1 MKEYI
6 IDIMNIINNIYGVKT
21 MDKKQLLRSLPKV
34 DDILRQPAVAALE
47 LPQTVVTDLVRDGID
62 ALRRRVLEGDL
73 PAVPPVEELCQDICR
88 AAKAAAK
95 PSLRPVINATGV
107 TLHTNLGRACLSER
121 AVAAAADVARQY
133 STLEYDLESGQRGSR
148 YSHVEKLLCKI
159 TGAEAA
165 MVVNNNA
172 AAVLLILSAVG
183 KGGEVITSRGE
194 LVEIGGSFR
203 IPEIMEQCGCSL
215 REVGATNKT
224 HLRDYERAIGEN
236 TRALLKVHTSNYRI
250 LGFSESVSLKDMVA
264 LGRERGLPVIEDLG
278 SGCFFDLET
287 IGIHGEPTV
296 MDSVRAG
303 VDIIS
308 FSGDKLLGG
317 PQAGIILC
325 TKAWIKTLKSHPL
338 TRAMRVDKMT
348 LAALE
353 ATLES
358 YLEPE
363 RATRE
368 IPTLRMLAADPAVLK
383 VRADS
388 LCEMLR
394 EKGVICEVIP
404 EQDQVGGGSVPTQL
418 LPTWAVAVDP
428 QSVTVDGLEERL
440 RKHSDTPI
448 VGRINH
454 DRYLLDVRTLWEED
468 FAYIAQAVKEADL

>member
-1 MKEYI
+1 
-6 IDIMNIINNIYGVKT
+6 
-21 MDKKQLLRSLPKV
+21 MDKKHLLRSLPKV
-34 DDILRQPAVAALE
+34 DEVLRQPAIAALD
-47 LPQTVVTDLVRDGID
+47 LPQSVITDLVRQHID
-62 ALRRRVLEGDL
+62 SLRRRVLDSDL
-73 PAVPPVEELCQDICR
+73 QTLPSMEDLCAEICT

-95 PSLRPVINATGV
+95 PSLRPVINATGI
-107 TLHTNLGRACLSER
+107 TLHTNLGRACLSEK
-121 AVAAAADVARQY
+121 AVQAAADAARRY
-133 STLEYDLESGQRGSR
+133 STLEYDVESGQRGSR

-172 AAVLLILSAVG
+172 AAVLLILSALG

-224 HLRDYERAIGEN
+224 HLRDYERAICED
-236 TRALLKVHTSNYRI
+236 TRALLKVHTSNFRI
-250 LGFSESVSLKDMVA
+250 MGFTESVSLQELVE
-264 LGRERGLPVIEDLG
+264 LGKQTGLPVIEDLG

-287 IGIHGEPTV
+287 LGIHDEPTV
-296 MDSVRAG
+296 MNSVKAG

-325 TKAWIKTLKSHPL
+325 KEKWIKILKSHPL

-353 ATLES
+353 ATLDT
-358 YLEPE
+358 YLDPQK
-363 RATRE
+363 AQQE
-368 IPTLRMLAADPAVLK
+368 IPTIRMLAIDPALLK
-383 VRADS
+383 LRAEA
-388 LCEMLR
+388 LY
-394 EKGVICEVIP
+394 EKLTALGVTCQVIP

-428 QSVTVDGLEERL
+428 QNVTVDGLEERL
-440 RKHSDTPI
+440 RKETDIPI
-448 VGRINH
+448 IGRIVK
-454 DRYLLDVRTLWEED
+454 DRYLLDTRTLWEED
-468 FAYIAQAVKEADL
+468 FDYIAQAVKEADQ

>member
-1 MKEYI
+1 
-6 IDIMNIINNIYGVKT
+6 
-21 MDKKQLLRSLPKV
+21 MDKKHLLRSLPKV
-34 DDILRQPAVAALE
+34 DEVLRQPAIAALD
-47 LPQTVVTDLVRDGID
+47 LPQSVITDLVRQHIDG
-62 ALRRRVLEGDL
+62 LRRRVLDSDL
-73 PAVPPVEELCQDICR
+73 QTLPSMEDLCAEICT

-95 PSLRPVINATGV
+95 PSLRPVINATGI
-107 TLHTNLGRACLSER
+107 TLHTNLGRACLSEK
-121 AVAAAADVARQY
+121 AVQAAADAARRY
-133 STLEYDLESGQRGSR
+133 STLEYDVESGQRGSR

-172 AAVLLILSAVG
+172 AAVLLILSALG

-224 HLRDYERAIGEN
+224 HLRDYERAICED
-236 TRALLKVHTSNYRI
+236 TRALLKVHTSNFRI
-250 LGFSESVSLKDMVA
+250 MGFTESVSLQELVE
-264 LGRERGLPVIEDLG
+264 LGKQTGLPVIEDLG

-287 IGIHGEPTV
+287 LGIHDEPTV
-296 MDSVRAG
+296 MNSVKAG

-325 TKAWIKTLKSHPL
+325 KEKWIKTLKSHPL

-353 ATLES
+353 ATLDT
-358 YLEPE
+358 YLDPQK
-363 RATRE
+363 AQQE
-368 IPTLRMLAADPAVLK
+368 IPTIRMLAIDPALLK
-383 VRADS
+383 LRAEA
-388 LCEMLR
+388 LY
-394 EKGVICEVIP
+394 EKLTALGVTCQVIP

-428 QSVTVDGLEERL
+428 QNVTVDGLEERL
-440 RKHSDTPI
+440 RKQSDIPI
-448 VGRINH
+448 IGRIVK
-454 DRYLLDVRTLWEED
+454 DRYLLDTRTLWEED
-468 FAYIAQAVKEADL
+468 FDYIAQAVKEADQ

>member
-1 MKEYI
+1 
-6 IDIMNIINNIYGVKT
+6 
-21 MDKKQLLRSLPKV
+21 MDKKHLLRSLPKV
-34 DDILRQPAVAALE
+34 DEVLRQPAIAALD
-47 LPQTVVTDLVRDGID
+47 LPQSVITDLVRQRIDG
-62 ALRRRVLEGDL
+62 LRRRVLDSDL
-73 PAVPPVEELCQDICR
+73 QTLPSMEDLCAEICT

-95 PSLRPVINATGV
+95 PSLRPVINATGI
-107 TLHTNLGRACLSER
+107 TLHTNLGRACLSEK
-121 AVAAAADVARQY
+121 AVQAAADAARRY
-133 STLEYDLESGQRGSR
+133 STLEYDVESGQRGSR

-172 AAVLLILSAVG
+172 AAVLLILSALG

-224 HLRDYERAIGEN
+224 HLRDYERAICED
-236 TRALLKVHTSNYRI
+236 TRALLKVHTSNFRI
-250 LGFSESVSLKDMVA
+250 MGFTESVSLQELVE
-264 LGRERGLPVIEDLG
+264 LGKQTGLPVIEDLG

-287 IGIHGEPTV
+287 LGIHDEPTV
-296 MDSVRAG
+296 MNSVKAG

-325 TKAWIKTLKSHPL
+325 KEKWIKTLKSHPL

-353 ATLES
+353 ATLDT
-358 YLEPE
+358 YLDPE
-363 RATRE
+363 KARQE
-368 IPTLRMLAADPAVLK
+368 IPTIRMLAVDPALLK
-383 VRADS
+383 LRAEN
-388 LCEMLR
+388 LY
-394 EKGVICEVIP
+394 EKLTALGVTCQVIP

-428 QSVTVDGLEERL
+428 QNVTVDGLEERL
-440 RKHSDTPI
+440 RKQSDIPI
-448 VGRINH
+448 IGRIVK
-454 DRYLLDVRTLWEED
+454 DRYLLDTRTLWEED
-468 FAYIAQAVKEADL
+468 FDYIAQAVKEADQ

>member
-1 MKEYI
+1 
-6 IDIMNIINNIYGVKT
+6 
-21 MDKKQLLRSLPKV
+21 MDKKHLLRSLPKV
-34 DDILRQPAVAALE
+34 DEVLRQPAIAALD
-47 LPQTVVTDLVRDGID
+47 LPQSVITDLVRQRIDG
-62 ALRRRVLEGDL
+62 LRRRVLDSDL
-73 PAVPPVEELCQDICR
+73 QTLPSMEDLCAEICT

-95 PSLRPVINATGV
+95 PSLRPVINATGI
-107 TLHTNLGRACLSER
+107 TLHTNLGRACLSEK
-121 AVAAAADVARQY
+121 AVQAAADAARRY
-133 STLEYDLESGQRGSR
+133 STLEYDVESGQRGSR

-172 AAVLLILSAVG
+172 AAVLLILSALG

-224 HLRDYERAIGEN
+224 HLRDYERAICED
-236 TRALLKVHTSNYRI
+236 TRALLKVHTSNFRI
-250 LGFSESVSLKDMVA
+250 MGFTESVSLQELVE
-264 LGRERGLPVIEDLG
+264 LGKQTGLPVIEDLG

-287 IGIHGEPTV
+287 LGIHDEPTV
-296 MDSVRAG
+296 MNSVKAG

-325 TKAWIKTLKSHPL
+325 KEKWIKILKSHPL

-353 ATLES
+353 ATLDT
-358 YLEPE
+358 YLDPQK
-363 RATRE
+363 AQQE
-368 IPTLRMLAADPAVLK
+368 IPTIRMLAIDPALLK
-383 VRADS
+383 LRAEA
-388 LCEMLR
+388 LY
-394 EKGVICEVIP
+394 EKLTALGVTCQVIP

-428 QSVTVDGLEERL
+428 QNVTVDGLEERL
-440 RKHSDTPI
+440 RKQSDIPI
-448 VGRINH
+448 IGRIVK
-454 DRYLLDVRTLWEED
+454 DRYLLDTRTLWEED
-468 FAYIAQAVKEADL
+468 FDYIAQAVKEADQ

>member
-1 MKEYI
+1 
-6 IDIMNIINNIYGVKT
+6 
-21 MDKKQLLRSLPKV
+21 MDKKHLLRSLPKV
-34 DDILRQPAVAALE
+34 DEVLRQPAIAALD
-47 LPQTVVTDLVRDGID
+47 LPQSVITDLVRQRIDG
-62 ALRRRVLEGDL
+62 LRRRVLDSDL
-73 PAVPPVEELCQDICR
+73 QTLPSMEDLCAEICT

-95 PSLRPVINATGV
+95 PSLRPVINATGI
-107 TLHTNLGRACLSER
+107 TLHTNLGRACLSEK
-121 AVAAAADVARQY
+121 AVQAAADAARRY
-133 STLEYDLESGQRGSR
+133 STLEYDVESGQRGSR
-148 YSHVEKLLCKI
+148 YSHVERLLCKI

-172 AAVLLILSAVG
+172 AAVLLILSALG

-224 HLRDYERAIGEN
+224 HLRDYERAICED
-236 TRALLKVHTSNYRI
+236 TRALLKVHTSNFRI
-250 LGFSESVSLKDMVA
+250 MGFTESVSLQELVE
-264 LGRERGLPVIEDLG
+264 LGKQTGLPVIEDLG

-287 IGIHGEPTV
+287 LGIHDEPTV
-296 MDSVRAG
+296 MNSVKAG

-325 TKAWIKTLKSHPL
+325 KEKWIKILKSHPL

-353 ATLES
+353 ATLDT
-358 YLEPE
+358 YLDPQK
-363 RATRE
+363 AQQE
-368 IPTLRMLAADPAVLK
+368 IPTIRMLAIDPALLK
-383 VRADS
+383 LRAEA
-388 LCEMLR
+388 LY
-394 EKGVICEVIP
+394 EKLTALGVTCQVIP

-428 QSVTVDGLEERL
+428 QNVTVDGLEERL
-440 RKHSDTPI
+440 RKETDIPI
-448 VGRINH
+448 IGRIVK
-454 DRYLLDVRTLWEED
+454 DRYLLDTRTLWEED
-468 FAYIAQAVKEADL
+468 FDYIAQAVKEADQ

>member
-1 MKEYI
+1 
-6 IDIMNIINNIYGVKT
+6 
-21 MDKKQLLRSLPKV
+21 MDNKHLLRSLPKV
-34 DDILRQPAVAALE
+34 DEVLRQPAIAALD
-47 LPQTVVTDLVRDGID
+47 LPQSVITDLVRQRIDG
-62 ALRRRVLEGDL
+62 LRRRVLDSDL
-73 PAVPPVEELCQDICR
+73 QTLPSMEDLCAEICT

-95 PSLRPVINATGV
+95 PSLRPVINATGI
-107 TLHTNLGRACLSER
+107 TLHTNLGRACLSEK
-121 AVAAAADVARQY
+121 AVQAAADAARRY
-133 STLEYDLESGQRGSR
+133 STLEYDVESGQRGSR

-172 AAVLLILSAVG
+172 AAVLLILSALG

-224 HLRDYERAIGEN
+224 HLRDYERAICED
-236 TRALLKVHTSNYRI
+236 TRALLKVHTSNFRI
-250 LGFSESVSLKDMVA
+250 MGFTESVSLQELVE
-264 LGRERGLPVIEDLG
+264 LGKQTGLPVIEDLG

-287 IGIHGEPTV
+287 LGIHDEPTV
-296 MDSVRAG
+296 MNSVKAG

-325 TKAWIKTLKSHPL
+325 KEKWIKTLKSHPL

-353 ATLES
+353 ATLDT
-358 YLEPE
+358 YLDPE
-363 RATRE
+363 KAQQE
-368 IPTLRMLAADPAVLK
+368 IPTIRMLAIDPALLK
-383 VRADS
+383 LRAEA
-388 LCEMLR
+388 LY
-394 EKGVICEVIP
+394 EKLTALGVTCQVIP

-428 QSVTVDGLEERL
+428 QNVTVDGLEERL
-440 RKHSDTPI
+440 RKQSDIPI
-448 VGRINH
+448 IGRIVK
-454 DRYLLDVRTLWEED
+454 DRYLLDTRTLWEED
-468 FAYIAQAVKEADL
+468 FDYIAQAVKEADQ

>member
-1 MKEYI
+1 
-6 IDIMNIINNIYGVKT
+6 
-21 MDKKQLLRSLPKV
+21 MDNKCLLRSLPKV

-47 LPQTVVTDLVRDGID
+47 LPQSIVTDLVREHID
-62 ALRRRVLEGDL
+62 CLRRQVLEGDL
-73 PAVPPVEELCQDICR
+73 QVLPSIEGLCGEICA

-95 PSLRPVINATGV
+95 PSLRPVINATGI
-107 TLHTNLGRACLSER
+107 TLHTNLGRACLSEK
-121 AVAAAADVARQY
+121 AVEAAAAAARRY

-148 YSHVEKLLCKI
+148 YSHVEKLLCRI

-172 AAVLLILSAVG
+172 AAVLLILSALG

-224 HLRDYERAIGEN
+224 HLRDYERAICEE
-236 TRALLKVHTSNYRI
+236 TRALLKVHTSNFRI
-250 LGFSESVSLKDMVA
+250 MGFTESVSLQELVE
-264 LGRERGLPVIEDLG
+264 LGKQTDLPVIEDLG
-278 SGCFFDLET
+278 SGCFFDLEKL
-287 IGIHGEPTV
+287 GIHDEPTV
-296 MDSVRAG
+296 MNSVKAG

-325 TKAWIKTLKSHPL
+325 KEKWIKTLKSHPL

-353 ATLES
+353 ATLDT
-358 YLEPE
+358 YLDPK
-363 RATRE
+363 RAEQE
-368 IPTLRMLAADPAVLK
+368 IPTLRMLAADPALLRL
-383 VRADS
+383 RAES
-388 LCEMLR
+388 LCEKLTAL
-394 EKGVICEVIP
+394 GVTCEVVP

-428 QSVTVDGLEERL
+428 QHTTVDGLENRL
-440 RKHSDTPI
+440 RKQAETPI
-448 VGRINH
+448 IGRIVR
-454 DRYLLDVRTLWEED
+454 DRYLLDTRTLWEED
-468 FAYIAQAVKEADL
+468 FDYIAKAVKEADL

>member
-1 MKEYI
+1 
-6 IDIMNIINNIYGVKT
+6 
-21 MDKKQLLRSLPKV
+21 MDRNQLLRALPKV
-34 DDILRQPAVAALE
+34 DEVLRQPAVAGLE
-47 LPQTVVTDLVRDGID
+47 LPQTVVTDLVRESID
-62 ALRRRVLEGDL
+62 ALRRRVLEGAL
-73 PAVPPVEELCQDICR
+73 EELPSMEAFCEDICA

-121 AVAAAADVARQY
+121 AVAAAAAAARRY

-159 TGAEAA
+159 TGSEAA

-224 HLRDYERAIGEN
+224 HLRDYERAVCEN
-236 TRALLKVHTSNYRI
+236 TRALLKVHTSNFRI
-250 LGFSESVSLKDMVA
+250 LGFTESVSLTEMVE
-264 LGRERGLPVIEDLG
+264 LGRKVGLPVIEDLG
-278 SGCFFDLET
+278 SGCFFDLER
-287 IGIHGEPTV
+287 IGIHDEPTV
-296 MDSVRAG
+296 MNSVKAG

-325 TKAWIKTLKSHPL
+325 KKEWINILKKHPL

-363 RATRE
+363 KAESE
-368 IPTLRMLAADPAVLK
+368 IPTLRMLAADPALLK
-383 VRADS
+383 LRAES
-388 LCEMLR
+388 LCAMLVR
-394 EKGVICEVIP
+394 QGVVCEVIP

-428 QSVTVDGLEERL
+428 QAVTVDGLERRL
-440 RKHSDTPI
+440 RKQADTPI
-448 VGRINH
+448 IGRIAK

-468 FAYIAQAVKEADL
+468 FPYIAQAVKEADQ

>member
-1 MKEYI
+1 MEK
-6 IDIMNIINNIYGVKT
+6 NA
-21 MDKKQLLRSLPKV
+21 LLRALPKV
-34 DDILRQPAVAALE
+34 DDVLRQPAIAALE
-47 LPQTVVTDLVRDGID
+47 LAPAVLTDLVRGHIDG
-62 ALRRRVLEGDL
+62 LRRDILENKL
-73 PAVPPVEELCQDICR
+73 EELPSTEALCTAIVRQ
-88 AAKAAAK
+88 AAKAAK

-107 TLHTNLGRACLSER
+107 TLHTNLGRACLSEK
-121 AVAAAADVARQY
+121 AVAAAAAAARRY

-148 YSHVEKLLCKI
+148 YSHVEKLLCRL

-172 AAVLLILSAVG
+172 AAVLLILSALG
-183 KGGEVITSRGE
+183 KGGQVITSRGE

-224 HLRDYERAIGEN
+224 HLRDYEKAICED

-250 LGFSESVSLKDMVA
+250 LGFSQSVSLQDLVA
-264 LGRERGLPVIEDLG
+264 LGRERDLPVIEDLG
-278 SGCFFDLET
+278 SGCFFDLERL
-287 IGIHGEPTV
+287 GIHDEPTV
-296 MDSVRAG
+296 MNSVKAG

-325 TKAWIKTLKSHPL
+325 KEKWIKTLKSHPL

-353 ATLES
+353 ATLET
-358 YLEPE
+358 YLEPA
-363 RATRE
+363 RAEQE
-368 IPTLRMLAADPAVLK
+368 IPTLRMLAVDPALLK
-383 VRADS
+383 LRAET
-388 LCEMLR
+388 LHALL
-394 EKGVICEVIP
+394 EKEGVICQVIP

-428 QSVTVDGLEERL
+428 QHVTVDGLEERL
-440 RKHSDTPI
+440 RKEADTPI
-448 VGRINH
+448 IGRIAH
-454 DRYLLDVRTLWEED
+454 DRYLLDTRTLWEED
-468 FAYIAQAVKEADL
+468 FAYIARAVKEADQ

>member
-1 MKEYI
+1 
-6 IDIMNIINNIYGVKT
+6 
-21 MDKKQLLRSLPKV
+21 MDKKHLLRSLPKV
-34 DDILRQPAVAALE
+34 DEVLRQPAIAALD
-47 LPQTVVTDLVRDGID
+47 LPQSVITDLVRQRIDG
-62 ALRRRVLEGDL
+62 LRRRVLDSDL
-73 PAVPPVEELCQDICR
+73 QTLPSMEDLCAEICT

-95 PSLRPVINATGV
+95 PSLRPVINATGI
-107 TLHTNLGRACLSER
+107 TLHTNLGRACLSEK
-121 AVAAAADVARQY
+121 AVQAAADAARRY
-133 STLEYDLESGQRGSR
+133 STLEYDVESGQRGSR
-148 YSHVEKLLCKI
+148 YSHVERLLCKI

-172 AAVLLILSAVG
+172 AAVLLILSALG

-224 HLRDYERAIGEN
+224 HLRDYERAICED
-236 TRALLKVHTSNYRI
+236 TRALLKVHTSNFRI
-250 LGFSESVSLKDMVA
+250 MGFTESVSLQELVE
-264 LGRERGLPVIEDLG
+264 LGKQTGLPVIEDLG

-287 IGIHGEPTV
+287 LGIHDEPTV
-296 MDSVRAG
+296 MNSVKAG

-325 TKAWIKTLKSHPL
+325 KEKWIKTLKSHPL

-353 ATLES
+353 ATLDT
-358 YLEPE
+358 YLDPE
-363 RATRE
+363 KAQQE
-368 IPTLRMLAADPAVLK
+368 IPTIRMLAIDPALLK
-383 VRADS
+383 LRAEA
-388 LCEMLR
+388 LY
-394 EKGVICEVIP
+394 EKLTALGVTCQVIP

-428 QSVTVDGLEERL
+428 QNVTVDGLEERL
-440 RKHSDTPI
+440 RKQSDIPI
-448 VGRINH
+448 IGRIVK
-454 DRYLLDVRTLWEED
+454 DRYLLDTRTLWEED
-468 FAYIAQAVKEADL
+468 FDYIAQAVKEADQ

>member
-1 MKEYI
+1 
-6 IDIMNIINNIYGVKT
+6 
-21 MDKKQLLRSLPKV
+21 MDKKHLLRSLPKV
-34 DDILRQPAVAALE
+34 DEVLRQPAIAALD
-47 LPQTVVTDLVRDGID
+47 LPQSVITDLVRQHIDG
-62 ALRRRVLEGDL
+62 LRRRVLDSDL
-73 PAVPPVEELCQDICR
+73 QTLPSMEDLCAEICT

-95 PSLRPVINATGV
+95 PSLRPVINATGI
-107 TLHTNLGRACLSER
+107 TLHTNLGRACLSEK
-121 AVAAAADVARQY
+121 AVHAAADAARRY
-133 STLEYDLESGQRGSR
+133 STLEYDVESGQRGSR

-172 AAVLLILSAVG
+172 AAVLLILSALG

-224 HLRDYERAIGEN
+224 HLRDYERAICED
-236 TRALLKVHTSNYRI
+236 TRALLKVHTSNFRI
-250 LGFSESVSLKDMVA
+250 MGFTESVSLQELVE
-264 LGRERGLPVIEDLG
+264 LGKQTGLPVIEDLG

-287 IGIHGEPTV
+287 LGIHDEPTV
-296 MDSVRAG
+296 MNSVKAG

-325 TKAWIKTLKSHPL
+325 KEKWIKTLKSHPL

-353 ATLES
+353 ATLDT
-358 YLEPE
+358 YLDPE
-363 RATRE
+363 KAQQE
-368 IPTLRMLAADPAVLK
+368 IPTIRMLAIDPALLK
-383 VRADS
+383 LRAEA
-388 LCEMLR
+388 LY
-394 EKGVICEVIP
+394 EKLTALGVTCQVIP

-428 QSVTVDGLEERL
+428 QNVTVDGLEERL
-440 RKHSDTPI
+440 RKETDIPI
-448 VGRINH
+448 IGRIVK
-454 DRYLLDVRTLWEED
+454 DRYLLDTRTLWEED
-468 FAYIAQAVKEADL
+468 FDYIAQAVKEADQ

>member
-1 MKEYI
+1 
-6 IDIMNIINNIYGVKT
+6 
-21 MDKKQLLRSLPKV
+21 MDKKHLLRSLPKV
-34 DDILRQPAVAALE
+34 DEVLRQPAIAALD
-47 LPQTVVTDLVRDGID
+47 LPQSVITDLVRQRIDG
-62 ALRRRVLEGDL
+62 LRRRVLDSDL
-73 PAVPPVEELCQDICR
+73 QTLPSMEDLCAEICT

-95 PSLRPVINATGV
+95 PSLRPVINATGI
-107 TLHTNLGRACLSER
+107 TLHTNLGRACLSEK
-121 AVAAAADVARQY
+121 AVQAAADAARRY
-133 STLEYDLESGQRGSR
+133 STLEYDVESGQRGSR

-172 AAVLLILSAVG
+172 AAVLLILSALG

-224 HLRDYERAIGEN
+224 HLRDYERAICED
-236 TRALLKVHTSNYRI
+236 TRALLKVHTSNFRI
-250 LGFSESVSLKDMVA
+250 MGFTESVSLQELVE
-264 LGRERGLPVIEDLG
+264 LGKQTGLPVIEDLG

-287 IGIHGEPTV
+287 LGIHDEPTV
-296 MDSVRAG
+296 MNSVKAG

-325 TKAWIKTLKSHPL
+325 KEKWIKTLKSHPL

-353 ATLES
+353 ATLDT
-358 YLEPE
+358 YLDPE
-363 RATRE
+363 KAQQE
-368 IPTLRMLAADPAVLK
+368 IPTSRMLAIDPALLK
-383 VRADS
+383 LRAEN
-388 LCEMLR
+388 LY
-394 EKGVICEVIP
+394 EKLTALGVTCQVIP

-428 QSVTVDGLEERL
+428 QNVTVDGLEERL
-440 RKHSDTPI
+440 RKQSDIPI
-448 VGRINH
+448 IGRIVK
-454 DRYLLDVRTLWEED
+454 DRYLLDTRTLWEED
-468 FAYIAQAVKEADL
+468 FDYIAQAVKEADQ